1 MWVKKKKGSF
11 SLCIVFIKIKIF
23 FDISEAESVFV
34 NKREKAGKEECD
46 VLFFHHF
53 SKAPQGKCIHH
64 LPFNSVKERAERQSH
79 ELIAVFCA
87 HFII

>member
-1 MWVKKKKGSF
+1 MTLRYTKRHDLADVGKKKKG
-11 SLCIVFIKIKIF
+11 
-23 FDISEAESVFV
+23 SEAESVFV

-64 LPFNSVKERAERQSH
+64 LPFN
-79 ELIAVFCA
+79 
-87 HFII
+87 